1 MKLSEFYRT
10 GRYFRKSKK
19 KRFEWLL
26 HAANNGL
33 LEAQELVAECF
44 EKGRGTFENDIKAY
58 HWYKRA
64 GEQGSKLGKFKA
76 KEYELF
82 KFYK

>member
-1 MKLSEFYRT
+1 MKLAELYKS
-10 GRYFRKSKK
+10 GRYVKKSKK
-19 KRFEWLL
+19 MRFDWLL

-33 LEAQELVAECF
+33 VEAQELVAECF
-44 EKGRGTFENDIKAY
+44 EKGRGAEHNDGKAY
-58 HWYKRA
+58 KYYKLA
-64 GEQGSKLGKFKA
+64 GEQGSKLGKIKA